1 MLTSRMR
8 WKLSSSGM
16 PARWTTLSTSAV
28 ASITVARSR
37 MSALRSSSPG
47 WAVPSGAMSSRRSA
61 GKRPRSPLRR
71 IVPSLPAAPVM
82 RIRCIR
88 GFRDKGWRSLRAY
101 GNGPRR
107 CRLRECRQVV
117 VEGVLLGCWECCA
130 AFVEPPAGEPVDAV
144 LESELGGLNQQ
155 RDRLVRIASAD
166 LGDRQ
171 VDQQPKPWVR
181 RAGGLERVVEECG
194 GGRVVKAQQRLA
206 GVAGEAGLVPQAEQP
221 DRIARRAAR
230 QGRLGLGERSTR
242 LATLAE
248 ERQLH
253 SDPRSEP
260 TVERCHVGTGLP

>member
-130 AFVEPPAGEPVDAV
+130 AFVEPPAGEPV
-144 LESELGGLNQQ
+144 
-155 RDRLVRIASAD
+155 
-166 LGDRQ
+166 
-171 VDQQPKPWVR
+171 
-181 RAGGLERVVEECG
+181 ERVLEECG
-194 GGRVVKAQQRLA
+194 GGRVVQDQQRLA

-260 TVERCHVGTGLP
+260 TVERCHVGTGLPLRCEEVVAGLPGVLAAER